1 MSNKVTKLSEDIKKR
16 NSKEDLKLYATLPGS
31 IITSIGIL
39 SKSTTDEIKA
49 NFKDFR
55 KKLIMLYAKE
65 TTIEELVELA
75 YKNYGKCD
83 RKLLAN
89 LILVTDIRNFYTP
102 LVTIIKVDEIL
113 PLDPK
118 GLAFGV
124 IGLARDLEHQQ
135 FVELEYLFDEEG
147 NHYRDDEEE
156 LEREMR

>member
-1 MSNKVTKLSEDIKKR
+1 MSNRASKLQETIKLRKA
-16 NSKEDLKLYATLPGS
+16 KEELALYATLPGS

-39 SKSTTDEIKA
+39 SKSTTAEIKA
-49 NFKDFR
+49 NFKNFK
-55 KKLIMLYAKE
+55 KKLRELTAKE
-65 TTIEELVELA
+65 ATIEELVELA

-83 RKLLAN
+83 RELLAN

-124 IGLARDLEHQQ
+124 IGMARDLEHQQ
-135 FVELEYLFDEEG
+135 FVELEYLFDDDG
-147 NHYRDDEEE
+147 NPYKDETEE
-156 LEREMR
+156 LEKEMR

>member
-1 MSNKVTKLSEDIKKR
+1 MSSAVQNLRKDIKTRK
-16 NSKEDLKLYATLPGS
+16 SKEELALYATLPGS

-39 SKSTTDEIKA
+39 SKSTTAEIKA
-49 NFKDFR
+49 NFKGFK
-55 KKLIMLYAKE
+55 KKLKELTAKE

-83 RKLLAN
+83 RELLAN

-124 IGLARDLEHQQ
+124 IGMARDLEHQQ
-135 FVELEYLFDEEG
+135 FVELEYLFDEDG
-147 NHYRDDEEE
+147 NPYKDEAEA
-156 LEREMR
+156 LEQEMR